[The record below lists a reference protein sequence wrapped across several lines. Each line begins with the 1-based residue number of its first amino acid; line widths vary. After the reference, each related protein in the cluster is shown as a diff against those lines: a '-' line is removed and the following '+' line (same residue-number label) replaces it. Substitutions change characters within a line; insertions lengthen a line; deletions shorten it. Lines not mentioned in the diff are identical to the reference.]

1 MFFRLW
7 YCFLVGCCEIV
18 EYCLVCI
25 FCCIIEIVCGMFD
38 FGFIDIFWDCN
49 EVFLIDRVLIWF
61 IVGVFL
67 ENVGY
72 NLFNFFILF
81 ILFFGSEDFGGVVFV
96 CKWLDDLWWIYW
108 ELFGGLLN
116 YFFCLKFGVFFGDLF
131 CGLFLRWVL

>member
-1 MFFRLW
+1 
-7 YCFLVGCCEIV
+7 
-18 EYCLVCI
+18 
-25 FCCIIEIVCGMFD
+25 MFD

-96 CKWLDDLWWIYW
+96 CK
-108 ELFGGLLN
+108 
-116 YFFCLKFGVFFGDLF
+116 
-131 CGLFLRWVL
+131 